1 MIRSQNEI
9 YESLDEAFDKAKH
22 PLTCV
27 DLMDIP
33 TVRAAAINRWGN
45 DVQEATEKLSDTIAF
60 MWRRGILERFP
71 ATSTRSRARWAYGR
85 KNVVIEEDAEPIPYE
100 PKVRTKNKGELE
112 IVQQNGEVILNFEKF
127 TVVIRPN

>member
-33 TVRAAAINRWGN
+33 TVRAAAINRWGS
-45 DVQEATEKLSDTIAF
+45 DIQEATEKLSDTIAF
-60 MWRRGILERFP
+60 MWRRGVLERFP

-85 KNVVIEEDAEPIPYE
+85 KNVVTEEDAAPIPYE
-100 PKVRTKNKGELE
+100 PKVRTKNKGDLE